1 MPITIVLDPGHGGTD
16 SGAAANGLLEKD
28 VNLTLA
34 RLVATELALFI
45 VEVKLT
51 RITDTFIS
59 LSNRADFA
67 NRLGADFFCSLH
79 TNAGGGTGFESFIH
93 TSPSRGAVTTRGT
106 IHNQVTAFLKERGFI
121 DRGQKTANF
130 AVLRETRM
138 PAVLLENLFL
148 DNSKDAATLKD
159 MEFMQ
164 GLARAIA
171 TGLVN
176 AFNLPRKSVQPTLS
190 PTPKPTA
197 TPTAMPTPLPH
208 WAQAA
213 FDYLKKQ
220 GLITDNHNLDSPVSW
235 GELSVVLK
243 RFWEKKIK

>member
-28 VNLTLA
+28 VNLALA
-34 RLVATELALFI
+34 RLVATELALYD
-45 VEVKLT
+45 VEIQLT
-51 RITDTFIS
+51 RMTDTFIS

-67 NRLGADFFCSLH
+67 NQLGADFFCSLH
-79 TNAGGGTGFESFIH
+79 TNAGGGTGFESYVH
-93 TSPSRGAVTTRGT
+93 TSPSRGAVTARGT
-106 IHNQVTAFLKERGFI
+106 IHGQIASFFRQHGFD

-130 AVLRETRM
+130 AVLRETKM
-138 PAVLLENLFL
+138 PAVLLESLFL
-148 DNSKDAATLKD
+148 DNPRDAATLKD
-159 MEFMQ
+159 IEFLK
-164 GLARAIA
+164 GLAKAIA
-171 TGLVN
+171 TGLAN
-176 AFNLPRKSVQPTLS
+176 AFSLPRKPVHPT

-197 TPTAMPTPLPH
+197 APTATPTPMPH

-220 GLITDNHNLDSPVSW
+220 GLITENHNLDSPVSW

-243 RFWEKKIK
+243 RFWDKVIK